1 MDPLEADGRD
11 GLQAQV
17 RSLAALH
24 ESALGLLDADDLQ
37 GLLRAIL
44 ARAGQVLGTPDA
56 FVALVEPGQ
65 RFIEVAVACG
75 VHARFVG
82 LRLERG
88 QGLTG
93 RVWACD
99 QPLVVPDYDAWE
111 GRLASVEGSYHSL
124 AAAPLRAHGRV
135 LGVLG
140 MTYHQ
145 RERRFRAEDVEV
157 LQRFADLSALALQ
170 RSRLL
175 EDERAARHE
184 SETLLAAARAVAGS
198 LELPAVLDAILDQ
211 LGRVVPYD
219 SASIQELQDGELAI
233 LAARGFPNP
242 EQILAARFDLG
253 RPENANLAELL
264 RVRQPR
270 VLEDAWSSE
279 FGFREGPHA
288 AAHVRGWIGV
298 PLVLGERSVGVLT
311 IDSRRPGVYSE
322 RQARLA
328 QAFATHAALAI
339 RNAQLYARVRRELDE
354 RRRMEEE
361 LQQAKAAAD
370 AASRAKSAFLANM
383 SHEIR
388 TPLNAVIGMTAL
400 LLHTD
405 LSARQQEYV
414 ETVRSSSDALLALID
429 DILDFSKI
437 EAGRLELERQPF
449 DPLACLHSAAD
460 IVSAQAALKGLELR
474 REIGALPPGLRGDAT
489 RLRQVLVNLL
499 GNAVKFTERGAVSLA
514 ATARPVAGAR
524 QGAAF
529 ELELSVSDTG
539 IGIPEERVG
548 ELFQPFSQGDPS
560 TTRRFGG
567 TGLGLAIS
575 RRLAELM
582 GGRLEVE
589 SRAGGGATFRCRVV
603 LEAAEPPPPPA
614 AGLAV
619 LDPHL
624 AERLPLRILVAED
637 NPVNQRLA
645 LLLLEQLGY
654 QAELAANGR
663 EVLAALERSSFD
675 LVLMD
680 VQMPVLD
687 GLAATRAL
695 RERWPQG
702 GPRVVAM
709 TASALREDREACLAA
724 GMDDFLT
731 KPIRIE
737 ALVAALQ
744 GCAATAVPTPTES
757 AATQALDPRR
767 IAGLR
772 ALRRRDGTDMA
783 RHVVQLF
790 LDTAPALIGRL
801 REAAARGQAQPVA
814 ALAHELRGS
823 AQAVGAEP
831 LAALA
836 GDLESAARAGRELAP
851 AALDR
856 LQAELTRVQ
865 AAAADLAR
873 P

>member
-1 MDPLEADGRD
+1 MPPLAPMSDPAADDPARAPD
-11 GLQAQV
+11 DL
-17 RSLAALH
+17 RSLAA
-24 ESALGLLDADDLQ
+24 
-37 GLLRAIL
+37 
-44 ARAGQVLGTPDA
+44 
-56 FVALVEPGQ
+56 
-65 RFIEVAVACG
+65 
-75 VHARFVG
+75 
-82 LRLERG
+82 
-88 QGLTG
+88 
-93 RVWACD
+93 
-99 QPLVVPDYDAWE
+99 
-111 GRLASVEGSYHSL
+111 
-124 AAAPLRAHGRV
+124 
-135 LGVLG
+135 
-140 MTYHQ
+140 
-145 RERRFRAEDVEV
+145 
-157 LQRFADLSALALQ
+157 
-170 RSRLL
+170 LL

-184 SETLLAAARAVAGS
+184 SETLLAAARAVSGS
-198 LELPAVLDAILDQ
+198 LELAAVLDAILDQ

-219 SASIQELQDGELAI
+219 SASLQELQGDELAI
-233 LAARGFPNP
+233 VAARGFPNP
-242 EQILAARFDLG
+242 EQILAARFDLR
-253 RPENANLAELL
+253 RPENANLAGLL
-264 RVRQPR
+264 RAGRPC

-322 RQARLA
+322 HQAHLA

-361 LQQAKAAAD
+361 LKQAKAAAD

-437 EAGRLELERQPF
+437 EAGRLELEREPF

-474 REIGALPPGLRGDAT
+474 REIGPLPSGLRGDAT

-514 ATARPVAGAR
+514 ATARPLGEAGP
-524 QGAAF
+524 GAAC
-529 ELELSVSDTG
+529 ELELTVSDTG
-539 IGIPEERVG
+539 IGISEERVG

-575 RRLAELM
+575 RRLVELM

-589 SRAGGGATFRCRVV
+589 SRAGGATFRCRLV

-614 AGLAV
+614 ARLAV

-654 QAELAANGR
+654 RAELAANGK
-663 EVLAALERSSFD
+663 EVLAALERQPFD

-680 VQMPVLD
+680 VQMPELD

-695 RERWPQG
+695 RQRLPPG

-744 GCAATAVPTPTES
+744 ACAPAAVPDPPGG
-757 AATQALDPRR
+757 AASPLDPRR

-772 ALRRRDGTDMA
+772 ALRRRDGSDMA

-790 LDTAPALIGRL
+790 LDTTPALLARL
-801 REAAARGQAQPVA
+801 REAAARGEAQGLA
-814 ALAHELRGS
+814 ALAHELSGS
-823 AQAVGAEP
+823 ARAVGAEP

-836 GDLESAARAGRELAP
+836 GVLEAAARDGRAAEP
-851 AALDR
+851 AVLDR
-856 LQAELTRVQ
+856 LEAELARVQ
-865 AAAADLAR
+865 AAAAGLAR
-873 P
+873 G